1 MPATEITHNGKH
13 LTLHKAVSSPH
24 FNEKTVLVT
33 STWDYVDLWLKR
45 ARRHEARFYW
55 SQARSFYEAT
65 QNLPKTSAPLTAYY
79 CFLNATKAF
88 LLTRGQQFGDQ
99 HGVSGYALAGPSAL
113 SNEKVKF
120 KNGGILPALCQ
131 LLGEQVNQD
140 IYSLKDIL
148 YNLPY
153 IHRAYNLTIPSDP
166 ELFIPLSNPKIVK
179 SDRTHEA
186 WFSAQLSGKYA
197 TQHTINKLPNG
208 FERDMGYPNEYIIR
222 CMRRF
227 DWRPRAKSASL
238 ARYKTYHHRLR
249 QEVLYINSN
258 STRWYLKRGNMDN
271 QLIARGS
278 LPLAFAAMHRLS
290 ELSRY
295 SPDKLAKH
303 FECQHNWL
311 LSEFIS
317 SAPNQFIDSISSEIT
332 GHEFALP
339 ERI

>member
-1 MPATEITHNGKH
+1 MSAKTITYKGKD
-13 LTLHKAVSSPH
+13 LTLHKAVSLPH
-24 FNEKTVLVT
+24 FNEKTVLVA

-45 ARRHEARFYW
+45 NKKNEARFFW

-65 QNLPKTSAPLTAYY
+65 KNLPNTSAPLTAYY
-79 CFLNATKAF
+79 CFLNATKAL
-88 LLTRGQQFGDQ
+88 LLTRGQSFGDQ
-99 HGVSGYALAGPSAL
+99 HGVSGYALKGPSAL
-113 SNEKVKF
+113 SNENVKF

-131 LLGEQVNQD
+131 LLGEQVNQE

-153 IHRAYNLTIPSDP
+153 IHRAYNLTLPSDP
-166 ELFIPLSNPKIVK
+166 ELFIPIHNPRIVK
-179 SDRTHEA
+179 SKKTHEA
-186 WFSAQLSGKYA
+186 WFIAELNGKYA
-197 TQHTINKLPNG
+197 SQHTINKLPAS
-208 FERDMGYPNEYIIR
+208 FERDMGYPEEFIIR
-222 CMRRF
+222 CVRRF
-227 DWRPRAKSASL
+227 NWRPKQTVASL

-249 QEVLYINSN
+249 QEIFYINGS
-258 STRWYLKRGNMDN
+258 SKRWYLKRGNMDSRMIPRN
-271 QLIARGS
+271 T

-317 SAPNQFIDSISSEIT
+317 AALNQFIDSISSEIT
-332 GHEFALP
+332 GHEFAFP

>member
-1 MPATEITHNGKH
+1 MPAIEITYNGKP
-13 LTLHKAVSSPH
+13 LSLHKAVSSPH

-45 ARRHEARFYW
+45 AKKHEARFFW
-55 SQARSFYEAT
+55 GQARSFYEAT
-65 QNLPKTSAPLTAYY
+65 KSLSKTSAPLTAYY

-99 HGVSGYALAGPSAL
+99 HGVSGYATGGPSAL

-131 LLGEQVNQD
+131 LLGEQVNQE

-148 YNLPY
+148 YNLAY
-153 IHRAYNLTIPSDP
+153 VHRAYNLTIPSDP
-166 ELFIPLSNPKIVK
+166 ELFIPLINPKIVR

-186 WFSAQLSGKYA
+186 WFSAQLVGKYA
-197 TQHTINKLPNG
+197 THHTINKLPAG
-208 FERDMGYPNEYIIR
+208 FERDMGFPNEYVIR
-222 CMRRF
+222 CLRRF
-227 DWRPRAKSASL
+227 DWRPREKAASL
-238 ARYKTYHHRLR
+238 TRYKTYHYRLR
-249 QEVLYINSN
+249 REIFYINGS
-258 STRWYLKRGNMDN
+258 STRWYLKRGNMDAR
-271 QLIARGS
+271 LIERNS

-303 FECQHNWL
+303 FDCQHNWL

-317 SAPNQFIDSISSEIT
+317 AAPNQFIDSISSEIT
-332 GHEFALP
+332 GHEFAFP

>member
-1 MPATEITHNGKH
+1 MTATVITHNGKH

-45 ARRHEARFYW
+45 ARKNDARFFW
-55 SQARSFYEAT
+55 NQARSFYEAT

-79 CFLNATKAF
+79 CFLNATKAL

-99 HGVSGYALAGPSAL
+99 HGLSGFARAGPSAL
-113 SNEKVKF
+113 SNEIIKF

-131 LLGEQVNQD
+131 LLGEQVNQE

-166 ELFIPLSNPKIVK
+166 ELFIPILNPRIVK
-179 SDRTHEA
+179 STTTHEA
-186 WFSAQLSGKYA
+186 WFTAELSGRYA
-197 TQHTINKLPNG
+197 TGHTINKLPNG
-208 FERDMGYPNEYIIR
+208 FEHDLGFPNEYVIR
-222 CMRRF
+222 CSRRF
-227 DWRPRAKSASL
+227 NWRSQERPASL
-238 ARYKTYHHRLR
+238 GRYKTYHHRLR
-249 QEVLYINSN
+249 QEIFYINGS
-258 STRWYLKRGNMDN
+258 STRWYLKRGNMN
-271 QLIARGS
+271 NRLIARNA
-278 LPLAFAAMHRLS
+278 LPLAFAGMHRLS

-295 SPDKLAKH
+295 SPDALARH
-303 FECQHNWL
+303 FDCQHNWL

-317 SAPNQFIDSISSEIT
+317 AAPNQFIDSISSEIT
-332 GHEFALP
+332 GHEFAFP

>member
-1 MPATEITHNGKH
+1 MPATAIMHKGKN
-13 LTLHKAVSSPH
+13 LSLHKAVSSPH

-45 ARRHEARFYW
+45 ARKHDARFFW
-55 SQARSFYEAT
+55 GQARSFYEAT

-99 HGVSGYALAGPSAL
+99 HGVSGYALVGPSAL

-186 WFSAQLSGKYA
+186 WLSAKLSGKYA
-197 TQHTINKLPNG
+197 SQHTINKLPNG
-208 FERDMGYPNEYIIR
+208 FERDMGYSNEFVIR
-222 CMRRF
+222 CVRRF
-227 DWRPRAKSASL
+227 DWRPRDKSASL
-238 ARYKTYHHRLR
+238 ARYKNYHHRLR
-249 QEVLYINSN
+249 QEILYINSS

-271 QLIARGS
+271 RLIARS
-278 LPLAFAAMHRLS
+278 ALPLAFAAMHRLS

-317 SAPNQFIDSISSEIT
+317 AAPNQFIDSISSEIT

>member
-1 MPATEITHNGKH
+1 MPAIEIIHKGKS
-13 LTLHKAVSSPH
+13 LSLHKAVIAPH

-45 ARRHEARFYW
+45 AKENEARFFW
-55 SQARSFYEAT
+55 NQARSFYEAT
-65 QNLPKTSAPLTAYY
+65 QTLPKTSAPLTAYY

-88 LLTRGQQFGDQ
+88 LLTKGQQFGDQ
-99 HGVSGYALAGPSAL
+99 HGVSGFALPGPSAL

-131 LLGEQVNQD
+131 VLGEQVNQD

-153 IHRAYNLTIPSDP
+153 IHRAYNLTIKSDP
-166 ELFIPLSNPKIVK
+166 ELFIPINNPRIVR
-179 SDRTHEA
+179 SDNTHEA
-186 WFSAQLSGKYA
+186 WFCADLEGKYA
-197 TQHTINKLPNG
+197 TNYTINKLPAG
-208 FERDMGYPNEYIIR
+208 FVRDLGFPDEFVIR
-222 CMRRF
+222 CTRRF
-227 DWRPRAKSASL
+227 DWRPRAKAASL
-238 ARYKTYHHRLR
+238 DRYKTYHHRLR
-249 QEVLYINSN
+249 KEIFYINGN
-258 STRWYLKRGNMDN
+258 TKRWYLKRGNMDN
-271 QLIARGS
+271 RLIERNTLS
-278 LPLAFAAMHRLS
+278 LAFAAMHRLS

-303 FECQHNWL
+303 FDCQHNWL

-317 SAPNQFIDSISSEIT
+317 AAPNQFIDAISSEIT
-332 GHEFALP
+332 GHEVAFP

>member
-1 MPATEITHNGKH
+1 MPATAITHNGKH

-45 ARRHEARFYW
+45 ARKHDARFYW

-140 IYSLKDIL
+140 IYSLKDVL

-166 ELFIPLSNPKIVK
+166 ELFIPLSNPTIVK

-186 WFSAQLSGKYA
+186 WFSAQLIGKYA

-208 FERDMGYPNEYIIR
+208 FERDMGYPNEYVIR

-249 QEVLYINSN
+249 QEVLYINSS

-271 QLIARGS
+271 RLIARS
-278 LPLAFAAMHRLS
+278 ALPLAFAAMHRLS

-317 SAPNQFIDSISSEIT
+317 AAPNQFIDSISSEIT

>member
-1 MPATEITHNGKH
+1 MAAKAIIYKGKP

-45 ARRHEARFYW
+45 AKKHDARFFW
-55 SQARSFYEAT
+55 SQARSFHEAT
-65 QNLPKTSAPLTAYY
+65 QNLAKTSAPLTAYY
-79 CFLNATKAF
+79 SFLNATKAL

-99 HGVSGYALAGPSAL
+99 HGVSGFALAGPSAL
-113 SNEKVKF
+113 SNEKIKF

-140 IYSLKDIL
+140 VYSLKDIL

-153 IHRAYNLTIPSDP
+153 IHRAYNLTLPSDP
-166 ELFIPLSNPKIVK
+166 ELFIPISEPKVVK
-179 SDRTHEA
+179 SDTTHES
-186 WFSAQLSGKYA
+186 WFCAELDGKYA
-197 TQHTINKLPNG
+197 SQHTINKLPTG
-208 FERDMGYPNEYIIR
+208 FQRDMGYPDDYRIR

-227 DWRPRAKSASL
+227 DWRPQEKTASL

-249 QEVLYINSN
+249 QEIFYINGS
-258 STRWYLKRGNMDN
+258 SKRWYLKRGNMDSR
-271 QLIARGS
+271 LISRNA

-303 FECQHNWL
+303 FDCQHNWL

-317 SAPNQFIDSISSEIT
+317 AAPNQFIDAISSEIT
-332 GHEFALP
+332 GHEFAFP
-339 ERI
+339 ERL